1 MTKVLVT
8 RRLPDAVEAHL
19 AERYDTTLNPEAL
32 PLSQAEL
39 HQAFQDYDVVLP
51 AITDRIGAD
60 LFQGPRRVK
69 LIANYGVG
77 VNHIDA
83 EAARA
88 AGVLVS
94 NTPDV
99 LTDATAELAIT
110 LMLAAALLSCAAC
123 ARHDDASRQA
133 ATNAADDASLPTPQ
147 TGGGDT
153 LTGMTDKPGPNPP
166 GARPDAD
173 APVLPADAP
182 PAIDGAM
189 PPPGTQQPLA
199 DGGSAP
205 VNPETGAL
213 PGAPGAVAR
222 SRISVAAG
230 MASPHRTVR
239 EWRHRARLGIGPRML
254 IRLSHTALYVVSVM
268 ARS

>member
-1 MTKVLVT
+1 M
-8 RRLPDAVEAHL
+8 
-19 AERYDTTLNPEAL
+19 
-32 PLSQAEL
+32 
-39 HQAFQDYDVVLP
+39 
-51 AITDRIGAD
+51 
-60 LFQGPRRVK
+60 RVS
-69 LIANYGVG
+69 
-77 VNHIDA
+77 
-83 EAARA
+83 R
-88 AGVLVS
+88 
-94 NTPDV
+94 
-99 LTDATAELAIT
+99 T

-213 PGAPGAVAR
+213 PGAPGDGTGVEPTPADAVEVIRDYYASINSRSYAR
-222 SRISVAAG
+222 AYALWSDGGGASHQTPEQFANGFATTARVDADVGAPANEDAG
-230 MASPHRTVR
+230 AGQRYIQVPVTLTATRDDGSTHRYAGTYTLHRTVVDGASAEQRAWRIASASLR
-239 EWRHRARLGIGPRML
+239 EVRQ
-254 IRLSHTALYVVSVM
+254 
-268 ARS
+268 